1 MKHYILLL
9 LVAVFSLNVA
19 AQSTMVNSVEYAPI
33 DIRGSRVFMNDLE
46 LDKSAA
52 TACFSSLNGLDRS
65 QDYLKYRAGYKT
77 GLGLTVGGASL
88 AAFGFCSTMG
98 GLIYGLSDGIHNRVN
113 ALADGMI
120 YFGAASMVVGSLC
133 FVAGIP
139 TLCVY
144 KTRLNRLEKE
154 YNTSLSIGASPGG
167 LSLSINF

>member
-9 LVAVFSLNVA
+9 LVVVFSLNVA
-19 AQSTMVNSVEYAPI
+19 AQSTVADSVAYNPI

-46 LDKSAA
+46 LDKNSAA
-52 TACFSSLNGLDRS
+52 SCFSSVNGLDRS

-88 AAFGFCSTMG
+88 AVFGLGSTLFGF
-98 GLIYGLSDGIHNRVN
+98 IYGLSDAFTNSSD
-113 ALADGMI
+113 ALADAAIYLGMS
-120 YFGAASMVVGSLC
+120 SMVVGSLC

-144 KTRLNRLEKE
+144 KTRLNRLEKG
-154 YNTSLSIGASPGG
+154 YNTSLSIGASPTG